1 MPLRPPLI
9 YGINDRQPPNML
21 TLIVWR
27 KALGVMVPVTM
38 HFPIMPESMS
48 ILLKFLTTVTP
59 SRDGGWVDD
68 YGPAPSPVK
77 IRGTFGYNTK
87 GYFQGGLYTG
97 FGWVKYLEWV
107 VNLSHKPLD
116 DGSMPTVWL
125 MSHISQHYYEVELMD
140 MDISQDVSRN
150 MLWVYALNITI
161 LKPIE
166 GQIVIDAILAG
177 IEVALGENVISRTI
191 KDISSVQL

>member
-1 MPLRPPLI
+1 MPVFPPLI
-9 YGINDRQPPNML
+9 YGTNDRQPPNML

-27 KALGVMVPVTM
+27 KLLFVPVPVTM

-59 SRDGGWVDD
+59 SREGGWVDD
-68 YGPAPSPVK
+68 YGLAPSPVK

-87 GYFQGGLYTG
+87 GYFQGGPYTG
-97 FGWVKYLEWV
+97 FGWVKYLEWI
-107 VNLSHKPLD
+107 VNLSHKQQD

-125 MSHISQHYYEVELMD
+125 MSHASQHYYEVELMD
-140 MDISQDVSRN
+140 IDISQDVSRN
-150 MLWVYALNITI
+150 MLWVYAMNITI

-166 GQIVIDAILAG
+166 GNVVTDAILLG
-177 IEVALGENVISRTI
+177 IRAALEVKNISRTI
-191 KDISSVQL
+191 RDISSIRL